1 MTTDYRPELDL
12 ERREQVM
19 LELAVA
25 RMHKEPHASPLAYVT
40 LIRLSLGVGVNA
52 EEDTAIADELERA
65 LEEREVASDAE
76 LILFV
81 RDRI

>member
-19 LELAVA
+19 LEVAVA
-25 RMHKEPHASPLAYVT
+25 RMHKEPHASPLSYVT
-40 LIRLSLGVGVNA
+40 LIRMSLGVGVNA
-52 EEDTAIADELERA
+52 QEDLAIADDLERA
-65 LEEREVASDAE
+65 LEDREVASDAE
-76 LILFV
+76 LVRFV